1 VTTSEPTRVDTK
13 QVTTINAANYAA
25 GIIGAAALRT
35 MFRDPASAVPRFAE
49 LADLVTKDALG
60 LAALAIG
67 IRPTD
72 VAEGYGEWAQ
82 FYDQPNPAIAME
94 EPHVQRIVSEL
105 PRNEGV
111 PTGTPGALRLAG
123 TTETPYEPVRAI
135 AVDIACGTGRH
146 AAFLAT
152 LGYEVIGT
160 DSTQAMLDVAIPK
173 VPNATFHLAEM
184 EHLPLEDGIAD
195 VVTCALAISQ
205 LPDPTPAYA
214 EIARIL
220 KPGGVAVISD
230 IHPLSQQM
238 GGGAVYGNEGFNFGV
253 VTDYSHPIGRSLASF
268 RNLGL
273 TVEACIEVERT
284 EAELSGFPLFTVYPD
299 AVRAAYLRTPFIIVW
314 HLTKASDT
322 TGDSYFVTGKY
333 DDRRSYG
340 VARR

>member
-1 VTTSEPTRVDTK
+1 VTTNETTSAASQ

-49 LADLVTKDALG
+49 LADLITKDALG
-60 LAALAIG
+60 LATLTIG

-72 VAEGYGEWAQ
+72 VPEGYGEWAQ

-94 EPHVQRIVSEL
+94 EPHVHRIVSEL
-105 PRNEGV
+105 RHANGT
-111 PTGTPGALRLAG
+111 PTGTSSAPGEPARAL
-123 TTETPYEPVRAI
+123 
-135 AVDIACGTGRH
+135 AVDVACGTGRH

-173 VPNATFHLAEM
+173 VPNHMAEM

-195 VVTCALAISQ
+195 VVTCALAISH

-238 GGGAVYGNEGFNFGV
+238 GGGAVYGNEV
-253 VTDYSHPIGRSLASF
+253 STSASLPITPTRLGDRSLASAT
-268 RNLGL
+268 L
-273 TVEACIEVERT
+273 A
-284 EAELSGFPLFTVYPD
+284 
-299 AVRAAYLRTPFIIVW
+299 
-314 HLTKASDT
+314 
-322 TGDSYFVTGKY
+322 
-333 DDRRSYG
+333 
-340 VARR
+340 

>member
-1 VTTSEPTRVDTK
+1 VTTNDTTSAASE

-49 LADLVTKDALG
+49 LADLITKDALG
-60 LAALAIG
+60 LATLAIG

-72 VAEGYGEWAQ
+72 VPEGYGEWAQ

-94 EPHVQRIVSEL
+94 EPHVHRIVGEL
-105 PRNEGV
+105 RHANGT
-111 PTGTPGALRLAG
+111 PTGTLSAPGEPARAL
-123 TTETPYEPVRAI
+123 
-135 AVDIACGTGRH
+135 AVDVACGTGRH

-195 VVTCALAISQ
+195 VVTCALAISH

-299 AVRAAYLRTPFIIVW
+299 AVRAAYLGTPFIIVW
-314 HLTKASDT
+314 HLTKASDKAS
-322 TGDSYFVTGKY
+322 DLYFVTGKY

-340 VARR
+340 VAPR